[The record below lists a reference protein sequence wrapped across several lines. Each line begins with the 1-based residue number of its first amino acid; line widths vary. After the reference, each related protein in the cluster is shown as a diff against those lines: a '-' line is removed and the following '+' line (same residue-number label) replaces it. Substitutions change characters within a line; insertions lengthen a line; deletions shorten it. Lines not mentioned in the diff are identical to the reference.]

1 MPFLY
6 KIRYLLQETLL
17 GLRRGGWLNWA
28 AISTLL
34 VLLFLV
40 GIGVELSWG
49 VEAGPHCYRGETK
62 PCKSRPIAICGPGV
76 RLSNTWL

>member
-49 VEAGPHCYRGETK
+49 V
-62 PCKSRPIAICGPGV
+62 
-76 RLSNTWL
+76 